1 MRRSS
6 REVPAE
12 LVDRAVA
19 LYLEGYSAQTI
30 SRMLDRKIS
39 ETTIYLTLRRCGIS
53 RRHRSTK
60 GKSPRDTS
68 RRRRSTNAQ
77 G

>member
-6 REVPAE
+6 REVPVE

-19 LYLEGYSAQTI
+19 LYLEGYSAQTV

-53 RRHRSTK
+53 RRHKTTK
-60 GKSPRDTS
+60 GKSWREQ
-68 RRRRSTNAQ
+68 RQ

>member
-6 REVPAE
+6 REVPVE
-12 LVDRAVA
+12 LVDRAVD
-19 LYLEGYSAQTI
+19 LYLEGYSAQAI

-53 RRHRSTK
+53 RRHKTTK
-60 GKSPRDTS
+60 GKRL
-68 RRRRSTNAQ
+68 REQRQ

>member
-6 REVPAE
+6 REVPVE

-30 SRMLDRKIS
+30 SRMLDRKIG

-53 RRHRSTK
+53 RRHKTTK
-60 GKSPRDTS
+60 GKRW
-68 RRRRSTNAQ
+68 REQRQ